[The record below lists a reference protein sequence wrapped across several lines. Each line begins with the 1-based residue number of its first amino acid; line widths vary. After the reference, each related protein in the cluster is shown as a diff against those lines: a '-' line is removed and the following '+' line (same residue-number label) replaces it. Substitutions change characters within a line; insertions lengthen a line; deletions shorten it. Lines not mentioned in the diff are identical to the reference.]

1 LPDYNTGSTSTII
14 IQESI
19 VVRLFISAIEVRLD
33 MLRIFSREELLS
45 KLRDQ
50 DSLNKK
56 HSSSLSEK
64 STSSSSTMEQYF
76 EYKEEESKNMVEDSH
91 SSLKIPEIDNVHYH
105 RTMSTDDRIKL
116 ADMKLAQERAARKL
130 KQPDQTKPK
139 RKSPAKSTPASK
151 AVKSKSKTVEI

>member
-1 LPDYNTGSTSTII
+1 
-14 IQESI
+14 
-19 VVRLFISAIEVRLD
+19 

-76 EYKEEESKNMVEDSH
+76 EYKEEESKVDSH
-91 SSLKIPEIDNVHYH
+91 SLSQETPEIDNVHYH
-105 RTMSTDDRIKL
+105 RTMSTDDRIRL
-116 ADMKLAQERAARKL
+116 ADMKLAQERAAKKL

>member
-1 LPDYNTGSTSTII
+1 
-14 IQESI
+14 
-19 VVRLFISAIEVRLD
+19 

-56 HSSSLSEK
+56 HPSSLSEK

-76 EYKEEESKNMVEDSH
+76 ECKEEESKEDSH
-91 SSLKIPEIDNVHYH
+91 SLLETPEIDNVHYH
-105 RTMSTDDRIKL
+105 RTMSTDDRIRL

-139 RKSPAKSTPASK
+139 RKSPAKSTPPSK